1 MNIRPFFRWYDL
13 WIGAYVWW
21 PARTVFICPLPMIG
35 LRVEFSR
42 PMNYA
47 ALASVIDEKA
57 RLEQLSNK
65 ALVSECLKVA
75 ETDIPIIEEMMNRL
89 DSTWADE

>member
-1 MNIRPFFRWYDL
+1 
-13 WIGAYVWW
+13 
-21 PARTVFICPLPMIG
+21 
-35 LRVEFSR
+35 
-42 PMNYA
+42 MNYA